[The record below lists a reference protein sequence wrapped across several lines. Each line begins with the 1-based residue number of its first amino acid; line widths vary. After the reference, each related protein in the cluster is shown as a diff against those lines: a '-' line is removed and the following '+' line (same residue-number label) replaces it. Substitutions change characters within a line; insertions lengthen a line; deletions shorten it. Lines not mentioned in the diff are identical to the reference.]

1 MLVKII
7 AGWPM
12 TTADIIRRKASVSRV
27 QPSDGTPGADR
38 AFRFGLG
45 KAARDALKIQ
55 LDVEKLLIERRSA
68 AELVEL
74 LPDFALIAILD
85 GPAQEQGA
93 MILSQAIVAGFIEA
107 QTIGRVRGQDLPP
120 RKPTR
125 TDGAMVAGVIDA
137 ALATLEQALTENADI
152 VWAGGFRCVSF
163 LEDPRPLPVVLDDAP
178 LRVLTA
184 DISLSGGLRKGKIYL
199 ALPEVGHL
207 PLPTKKKQH
216 AVDDRGPA
224 CEVDLQERVDG
235 ASVQLNAVLARLSL
249 PMADV
254 LALVAGMIVPL
265 QDAVVDVISLEGTDG
280 RCVAFG
286 KLGQNRGMRAL
297 RLEDGQG
304 VLLRKPVRAG
314 RVLSQPFQNV
324 PASRVP
330 YNPHLPLGMAK
341 SVISAEEGSDM
352 FELRSTGTD

>member
-1 MLVKII
+1 
-7 AGWPM
+7 M
-12 TTADIIRRKASVSRV
+12 TTADIIRRKASVSRA
-27 QPSDGTPGADR
+27 QPTEGTPGADR

-55 LDVEKLLIERRSA
+55 LDVEKLLIERRCA

-199 ALPEVGHL
+199 ALPEAGHL

-216 AVDDRGPA
+216 AVDDLGPA
-224 CEVDLQERVDG
+224 FELDLQERVDG

-254 LALVAGMIVPL
+254 LGLAAGMIVPL

-330 YNPHLPLGMAK
+330 HNPHPPLGMAK

>member
-1 MLVKII
+1 
-7 AGWPM
+7 
-12 TTADIIRRKASVSRV
+12 
-27 QPSDGTPGADR
+27 
-38 AFRFGLG
+38 
-45 KAARDALKIQ
+45 
-55 LDVEKLLIERRSA
+55 
-68 AELVEL
+68 
-74 LPDFALIAILD
+74 
-85 GPAQEQGA
+85 

-216 AVDDRGPA
+216 AVDDMGPA
-224 CEVDLQERVDG
+224 FELDLQDRVDG

-254 LALVAGMIVPL
+254 LGLAAGMIVPL

-297 RLEDGQG
+297 RLEDEQG

-314 RVLSQPFQNV
+314 YVLSQPFQNV

-330 YNPHLPLGMAK
+330 YNPHPPLGMAK
-341 SVISAEEGSDM
+341 SVISAEEGSDT

>member
-1 MLVKII
+1 
-7 AGWPM
+7 
-12 TTADIIRRKASVSRV
+12 
-27 QPSDGTPGADR
+27 
-38 AFRFGLG
+38 
-45 KAARDALKIQ
+45 
-55 LDVEKLLIERRSA
+55 
-68 AELVEL
+68 
-74 LPDFALIAILD
+74 
-85 GPAQEQGA
+85 
-93 MILSQAIVAGFIEA
+93 
-107 QTIGRVRGQDLPP
+107 
-120 RKPTR
+120 
-125 TDGAMVAGVIDA
+125 VIDA

-163 LEDPRPLPVVLDDAP
+163 LEDPRPLPVVLEDAP

-199 ALPEVGHL
+199 ALPEAGHL

-216 AVDDRGPA
+216 AVDDMGPA
-224 CEVDLQERVDG
+224 FEIDLQERVDG

-254 LALVAGMIVPL
+254 LSLAAGMIVPL

-304 VLLRKPVRAG
+304 VLLRKPARAG

-330 YNPHLPLGMAK
+330 YNPHLPRGMAK

-352 FELRSTGTD
+352 FELSSTGTD